1 MLLEARGGESII
13 LTAHGLLLIILY
25 IAQVRVDNLTV
36 YAYTDTVNQTL
47 AKNDQTFRSILP
59 CACANL
65 RRASRAVTRMYNQE
79 LRKTGLEATQ
89 YTLLMGLDLTGETAQ
104 GELGTLL
111 GLDSTTLTR
120 MLGLLTKHR
129 WIIIRPGKDRR
140 ERLVR
145 LSVLGKDKLRQ
156 ARAHWERAQKHLREG
171 LGEDAWNQMAGL
183 LGAITR
189 ASSQD

>member
-1 MLLEARGGESII
+1 ME
-13 LTAHGLLLIILY
+13 
-25 IAQVRVDNLTV
+25 
-36 YAYTDTVNQTL
+36 QTL
-47 AKNDQTFRSILP
+47 NEDEQAFLSVLP

-65 RRASRAVTRMYNQE
+65 RRASRAVTRMYNHE
-79 LRKTGLEATQ
+79 LRETGLEATQ
-89 YTLLMGLDLTGETAQ
+89 YTLLMGLDLTGETTQ

-120 MLGLLTKHR
+120 MLGLIQKHR

-145 LSVLGKDKLRQ
+145 LSVSGKDKLRQ
-156 ARAHWERAQKHLREG
+156 ARAHWERAQKHLRKG
-171 LGEDAWNQMAGL
+171 LGEDAWNQMTGL

-189 ASSQD
+189 ASSRD